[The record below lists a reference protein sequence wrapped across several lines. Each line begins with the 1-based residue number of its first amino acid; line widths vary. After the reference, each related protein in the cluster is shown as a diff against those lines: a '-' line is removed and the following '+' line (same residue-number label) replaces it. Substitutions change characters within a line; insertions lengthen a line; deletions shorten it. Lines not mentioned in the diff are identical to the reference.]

1 MNGLENYSPAVQ
13 KVLKAAKAAVC
24 DRIRV
29 RKRDSTFEGLLLPR
43 SELGDRDSIILKLDN
58 GYNIGIRAEK
68 GVSVEKIQHAKL
80 TQEEKFEFGK
90 EKVEPQHFD
99 SNKPAIGLVATGG
112 TIVSKVEYATGG
124 VVALESPVE
133 LLANIPE
140 LKSFCSIPE
149 ITIPYTK
156 MSEDLLGSDWQKLAA
171 AVAKEV
177 NRTNGVIV
185 THGTDMLHYTAAALS
200 FMLKDLTK
208 PVIITGSQRSSDR
221 GSSDAFMNI
230 LCSARAALSDLAG
243 VYVCMHGTPNDDYC
257 LLIRGTKARKMH
269 TSRRDAFRPVNE
281 KAIAKIWPDGRIEIL
296 NNNYNK
302 RSERNMGPNRQCA
315 ADTKFE
321 SKVGILKT
329 YPGAEPALLDWMVGK
344 GYKGIVIEAGALGH
358 VPTESENSWIPS
370 IKKAVKKGVA
380 VVVASQSI
388 YGRVNANVYKHL
400 RILFHEAG
408 AIPAEDMTAE
418 TAYVK
423 LCCALGHSKKAED
436 VRVVM
441 ATNVAGEINERL
453 TEEEFLL

>member
-1 MNGLENYSPAVQ
+1 MPGLENYSPAAQ
-13 KVLKAAKAAVC
+13 KVLKAAKAAVG
-24 DRIRV
+24 DRIAV
-29 RKRDSTFEGLLLPR
+29 KKGNSTYEGLLIPR
-43 SELGDRDSIILKLDN
+43 TELGDKDSIIIKLDN
-58 GYNIGIRAEK
+58 GYNIGIRVDK
-68 GVSVEKIQHAKL
+68 DMKVEKISHPKL
-80 TQEEKFEFGK
+80 NEEERFEFGK

-99 SNKPAIGLVATGG
+99 SSKPAIGLVATGG
-112 TIVSKVEYATGG
+112 TIVSKVEYTTGG

-133 LLANIPE
+133 LLSNIPE
-140 LKSFCSIPE
+140 LKSFCNISE

-156 MSEDLLGSDWQKLAA
+156 MSEDLLGSDWQNLAA

-230 LCSARAALSDLAG
+230 LCSARAALADFAG
-243 VYVCMHGTPNDDYC
+243 VFVCMHGTPNDDYC

-269 TSRRDAFRPVNE
+269 TSRRDAFRPINE
-281 KAIAKIWPDGRIEIL
+281 LPIAKVWPDGRVEVI
-296 NNNYNK
+296 NQNYQK
-302 RSERNMGPNRQCA
+302 RADGKCT

-321 SKVGILKT
+321 SKIGIVKT
-329 YPGAEPALLDWMVGK
+329 YPGAEPALLDWMVSK
-344 GYKGIVIEAGALGH
+344 GYRGIVIEAGALGH

-408 AIPAEDMTAE
+408 AIPAEDMTGE

-423 LCCALGHSKKAED
+423 LGHVLGHTKSLDE
-436 VRVVM
+436 VRKQM
-441 ATNVAGEINERL
+441 ATDIAGEINERL
-453 TEEEFLL
+453 TEKEFLL

>member
-1 MNGLENYSPAVQ
+1 MKVNGLENYSPAAQ
-13 KVLKAAKAAVC
+13 KALKAAKAAVC

-29 RKRDSTFEGLLLPR
+29 RKGDSSFEGLLLPR

-58 GYNIGIRAEK
+58 GYNIGIRVEK
-68 GVSVEKIQHAKL
+68 GTTVEKIGHAKL
-80 TQEEKFEFGK
+80 NQEEKFEFGR

-99 SNKPAIGLVATGG
+99 SNKPAIGFVATGG

-133 LLANIPE
+133 LLSNIPE

-200 FMLKDLTK
+200 FMLKDLK
-208 PVIITGSQRSSDR
+208 RPVIITGSQRSSDR

-230 LCSARAALSDLAG
+230 LCSARAALADFAG
-243 VYVCMHGTPNDDYC
+243 VYVCMHATPNDDYC

-281 KAIAKIWPDGRIEIL
+281 RAIAKIWPDGRVEML
-296 NNNYNK
+296 NNNHQK
-302 RSERNMGPNRQCA
+302 RSEGKCS

-329 YPGAEPALLDWMVGK
+329 YPGADPALLDWMVAK
-344 GYKGIVIEAGALGH
+344 GYRGIVIEAGALGH

-370 IKKAVKKGVA
+370 IKKAVKKGIP
-380 VVVASQSI
+380 VVVASQCI

-423 LCCALGHSKKAED
+423 LCCVLGHSKRAED
-436 VRVVM
+436 VRTMMVQNM
-441 ATNVAGEINERL
+441 AGEINERL